1 MDVKI
6 TDLQISVFELPT
18 NTPYFDL
25 KKQQRGDRHI
35 WRSQPVASRPDQIH
49 ILQVRTDEGIEG
61 ICTVGDARYT
71 TMRAID
77 LEHLRHLTIG
87 QDPLDRTELNDKL
100 ATATRHVFTMPSW
113 YGAFDN
119 CLWDIAGKAHGQP
132 VYKLIGKVRARAPA
146 YYNYRSGGSLEDA
159 LNDIQRA
166 LDLGFPAIKDH
177 LSHEVATNIKW
188 FEAVRA
194 ECGDNIDIMHDAAG
208 ARYDLNDALR
218 IGETLHQLNYR
229 WFEEP
234 IPDRHFNQ
242 LRHLCTELDVPV
254 MAGETLMHEPEICEV
269 WLEQGA
275 CDILRANARNGT
287 TATLNLAS
295 HAAERNTNIEL
306 NGPGGL
312 FGLVHAHL
320 ACAIQNTTYYEYFP
334 GGTRDEIGKEVG
346 LINPPI
352 PKNGHVTPPDGP
364 GWGAEWDTQYF
375 ESQRI
380 GTM

>member
-1 MDVKI
+1 MKI
-6 TDLQISVFELPT
+6 TDLSISVFELPT
-18 NTPYFDL
+18 NTPYFNL
-25 KKQQRGDRHI
+25 KLQERGNRHV
-35 WRSQPVASRPDQIH
+35 WRSQPIGNQPDQIH
-49 ILQVRTDEGIEG
+49 ILHVRTDQGVEGT
-61 ICTVGDARYT
+61 CTVGDARYT

-87 QDPLDRTELNDKL
+87 EDPLDRTRLNDKL

-119 CLWDIAGKAHGQP
+119 CLWDIAGKTQNLP
-132 VYKLIGKVRARAPA
+132 VYKLIGQFRDRAPA

-159 LNDIQRA
+159 IDDVQRA
-166 LDLGFPAIKDH
+166 LDLEFPAIKDH
-177 LSHEVATNIKW
+177 LSHDVPTNIKW

-194 ECGDNIDIMHDAAG
+194 QCGDNIDIMHDAAG

-218 IGETLHQLNYR
+218 IGETLQQLNYK

-242 LRHLCTELDVPV
+242 LRHLCAELQIPI
-254 MAGETLMHEPEICEV
+254 MANETLMHEPEICKI

-275 CDILRANARNGT
+275 SDLLRANARNGT
-287 TATLNLAS
+287 SAVLDLAA
-295 HAAERNTNIEL
+295 HAANRNTNIEL

-334 GGTRDEIGKEVG
+334 GGTRDEIGNEVG
-346 LINPPI
+346 LTNPPI
-352 PKNGHVTPPDGP
+352 QTNGKVTPPDGP
-364 GWGAEWDTQYF
+364 GWGAEWDTGYF
-375 ESQRI
+375 ESKRI

>member
-1 MDVKI
+1 MKI
-6 TDLQISVFELPT
+6 TDLSISVFELPT
-18 NTPYFDL
+18 NTPYFNL
-25 KKQQRGDRHI
+25 KLQKRGNRHI
-35 WRSQPVASRPDQIH
+35 WRSQPIGNRPDQIH
-49 ILQVRTDEGIEG
+49 ILHVRTDQGVEGT
-61 ICTVGDARYT
+61 CTVGDARYT

-87 QDPLDRTELNDKL
+87 EDPIDRTRLNDKL

-119 CLWDIAGKAHGQP
+119 CLWDIAGKAQNLP
-132 VYKLIGKVRARAPA
+132 VYKLIGQVRKQAPA

-159 LNDIQRA
+159 LKDVRRA
-166 LDLGFPAIKDH
+166 LTLGFPAVKDH
-177 LSHEVATNIKW
+177 LSHDVPTNIKW
-188 FEAVRA
+188 LEAIRA
-194 ECGDNIDIMHDAAG
+194 ECGDEIDIMHDAAG

-218 IGETLHQLNYR
+218 IGETLQQLNYK

-242 LRHLCTELDVPV
+242 LRNLCAELQIPI
-254 MAGETLMHEPEICEV
+254 MANETLMHEPEICKI

-275 CDILRANARNGT
+275 SDLLRANARNGT
-287 TATLNLAS
+287 SAVLDLAA
-295 HAAERNTNIEL
+295 HAANRNTNIEL

-334 GGTRDEIGKEVG
+334 GGTRDEIGNEVG
-346 LINPPI
+346 LTNPPI
-352 PKNGHVTPPDGP
+352 PTNGKVTPPDRP
-364 GWGAEWDTQYF
+364 GWGAEWDTDYF
-375 ESQRI
+375 VSKRI